1 MLRSCARGI
10 FFIEDRISKKQES
23 LKTRDKIAA
32 QRIFN
37 ARNEAYQQPAIN
49 LQIAR
54 AYLVASDPAIA
65 TRTWQHVMDDI
76 VKTKL
81 GETKARWLMAIK
93 DGSLDTIRNLP
104 VLSTIADDFLR
115 AIDAGTVSTNVYLR
129 RVHNF
134 ALDMNW
140 LPSAVIRKKRWP
152 KVSFKEKRAITHEE
166 HQKIIRRERNPEWRA
181 FYELCWHIGGS
192 QTDIATLHGKDID
205 WVDETVTFTRRKTS
219 VPVIIRFGSELAEV
233 LKSLPESGPLFPR
246 LSQLHEK
253 HRAKLFRR
261 RCDSVG
267 ITGVSLHSYRY
278 AWAERA
284 KVAGYPERFA
294 QQALGHNSA
303 AVHRAYAKK
312 AQVTLPPLEE
322 YEKKFVPFNRTLA
335 KDEREQAAKQANN
348 AETELAA
355 IAK

>member
-1 MLRSCARGI
+1 M
-10 FFIEDRISKKQES
+10 
-23 LKTRDKIAA
+23 
-32 QRIFN
+32 
-37 ARNEAYQQPAIN
+37 
-49 LQIAR
+49 
-54 AYLVASDPAIA
+54 ASDPAVA
-65 TRTWQHVMDDI
+65 ARTWQQVMDDI

-93 DGSLDTIRNLP
+93 DESLGTIREVP
-104 VLSTIADDFLR
+104 VISTTADQFLR
-115 AIDAGTVSTNVYLR
+115 VIEAGTVSTNVYLR

-140 LPSAVIRKKRWP
+140 LPSPVIPKKRWP
-152 KVSFKEKRAITHEE
+152 MVRFKEKRAITHEE
-166 HQKIIRRERNPEWRA
+166 HKQIIRREGNPEWRA
-181 FYELCWHIGGS
+181 FYEVCSHLGGS
-192 QTDIATLHGKDID
+192 QTDIATLHGEDID
-205 WVDETVTFTRRKTS
+205 WIEETVTFTRRKTR
-219 VPVIIRFGSELAEV
+219 VPVIIRFGSDLAEV

-261 RCDSVG
+261 RCDTVG
-267 ITGVSLHSYRY
+267 VVGVSLHSYRY

-294 QQALGHNSA
+294 QEALGHNSA

-322 YEKKFVPFNRTLA
+322 YEKKIVPFNRTLA
-335 KDEREQAAKQANN
+335 KEEREQAAKHANS
-348 AETELAA
+348 AETGFVP